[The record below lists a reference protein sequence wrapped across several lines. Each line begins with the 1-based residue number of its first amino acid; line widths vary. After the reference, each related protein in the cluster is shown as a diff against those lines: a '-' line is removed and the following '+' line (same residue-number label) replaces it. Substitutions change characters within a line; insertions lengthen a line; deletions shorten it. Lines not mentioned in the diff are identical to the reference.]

1 VIRNVVISSPL
12 IALDQIR
19 KALVPTIASFSK
31 PATRLAK
38 RSMKV
43 SSSASGTDAVDV
55 AVVFGD
61 FAGEVIGAD
70 QDFERSAAADK
81 ARQARHGAA
90 AGDCAAADF
99 ELTEND
105 SLLTG
110 ETDITGEDK
119 FAARATGAAAKRRN
133 R

>member
-1 VIRNVVISSPL
+1 
-12 IALDQIR
+12 
-19 KALVPTIASFSK
+19 
-31 PATRLAK
+31 
-38 RSMKV
+38 MKV

-70 QDFERSAAADK
+70 QDFERPAAADK

-119 FAARATGAAAKRRN
+119 FAARATGARSAATVRAGTRERRTRTSFQASRSVGQMTSLFFAKKR
-133 R
+133 